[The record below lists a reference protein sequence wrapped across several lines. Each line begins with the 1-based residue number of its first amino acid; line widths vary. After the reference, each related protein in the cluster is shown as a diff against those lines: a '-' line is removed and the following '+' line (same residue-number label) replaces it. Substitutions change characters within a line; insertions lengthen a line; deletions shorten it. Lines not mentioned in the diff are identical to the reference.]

1 MSSCRSIIFVTLTLA
16 ITACQPARHDGGGR
30 LGDNPDL
37 VDVRAGYRYPID
49 APVTDSA
56 GVRAMI
62 DRARGRVVLLYFW
75 TRLSEG
81 ARSELRQLA
90 VLQNR
95 LHGEGLS
102 VIACSLDDAAEW
114 QRQIR
119 PLLASVRGNFPCVV
133 VPEISREPLRNW
145 LAPNWRYECPM
156 RFVIARDGRVVA
168 ALPPD
173 EPFARVLQTVENV
186 VLGSSSGGARSEPAH
201 AGELTIKLIDVRA
214 GRTIVTFPPLKYDDP
229 TAIDAQADGVAQ
241 RVTSRTDRVAVLP
254 FVTRAE
260 PTQLNDD
267 GLRAAERFA
276 RCLRVAGLPD
286 LVEPRES
293 WQRLSDLRLSPM
305 TIDFD
310 PADLARRWPVDY
322 VVLGWWRPPTPR
334 DTAPRTPTVAPRT
347 DESSKIDSGEPS
359 PHE

>member
-1 MSSCRSIIFVTLTLA
+1 MSLPRFAFVVALILMIPACRPGHRDSA
-16 ITACQPARHDGGGR
+16 GR
-30 LGDNPDL
+30 LGDNPDPI
-37 VDVRAGYRYPID
+37 DVRTGYRYPID

-56 GVRAMI
+56 GVRGMI
-62 DRARGRVVLLYFW
+62 DRACGRIVLLYFW

-90 VLQNR
+90 LLQNR
-95 LHGEGLS
+95 LHADGLS
-102 VIACSLDDAAEW
+102 VIGCSLDDPAEW
-114 QRQIR
+114 QRQVR

-133 VPEISREPLRNW
+133 VPEVSREALRNW
-145 LAPNWRYECPM
+145 LAPDWSYECPM

-168 ALPPD
+168 VLPPD
-173 EPFARVLQTVENV
+173 EPFARVVEIVDNA
-186 VLGSSSGGARSEPAH
+186 VLGRSGGDPIRTTSE

-214 GRTIVTFPPLKYDDP
+214 GRTIVTFPPLRYEDP
-229 TAIDAQADGVAQ
+229 TTIDAQADGVVQ

-254 FVTRAE
+254 FVTRAD

-293 WQRLSDLRLSPM
+293 WQRLTDLRLSPM

-310 PADLARRWPVDY
+310 PSGLARRWPVDY
-322 VVLGWWRPPTPR
+322 VVLGWWRPPAPR
-334 DTAPRTPTVAPRT
+334 DVAPRPPT
-347 DESSKIDSGEPS
+347 APHRADESSEVESDEPT
-359 PHE
+359 PRE